1 MTSRGLKEAEFVQI
15 AEFLHE
21 AVELAT
27 EVQNSHGKMLKD
39 WKMGLE
45 GNAKVADLKA
55 RVEAWAESFEM
66 PGFTRD
72 SVDM

>member
-1 MTSRGLKEAEFVQI
+1 MENDPWLEVQI
-15 AEFLHE
+15 
-21 AVELAT
+21 
-27 EVQNSHGKMLKD
+27 SHGKMLKD

-45 GNAKVADLKA
+45 GNPKVEALKA
-55 RVEAWAESFEM
+55 EVEAWAESFEM